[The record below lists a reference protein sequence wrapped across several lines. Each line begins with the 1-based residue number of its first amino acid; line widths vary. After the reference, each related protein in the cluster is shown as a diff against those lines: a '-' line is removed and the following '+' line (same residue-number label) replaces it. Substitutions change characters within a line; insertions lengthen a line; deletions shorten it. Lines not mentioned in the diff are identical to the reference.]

1 VTIFRELRR
10 RRVFRFAGVYIVGA
24 WVTIEVAS
32 VFFPAWGIPD
42 TALRYLFI
50 AAALLFPVALVFS
63 WVFDITSEGIVRTR
77 PPAPGEAEDLS
88 LKKTDYAILVAL
100 AAVAVMVVL
109 GSLGQVVEEI
119 DDTPTVA
126 SEKPANSIAVL
137 PFESLDDSPDAS
149 AYSAGIS
156 EAVLHKLASLGTLKV
171 LARTS
176 SFAFASSE
184 KSPRELADI
193 LGVRY
198 LLQGTL
204 RREGDRVFISTTLI
218 EDSGFEVWSDSF
230 EASANEIFDLQ
241 SAVTRE
247 VARRVS
253 DSPSLPQV
261 ALGATTNAL
270 AYQHYLI
277 GREYANSRP
286 PGWQEEAA
294 NAFRLSIAEDPD
306 FAPAYAGLAMALYI
320 GGGES
325 DAVERYDEALQKATR
340 AYELEPGHAEV
351 LAVMGLLLLDGDSDA
366 LGEARQYLER
376 AIALDPANSDAYNWL
391 ATALFGLGLED
402 EAAAVR
408 ERGLAVDP
416 LNPALVTNVADRI
429 AAQGNFDRAM
439 AIRMRLMQLPEP
451 PGVGLWG
458 IYMQHTEYDD
468 IAEGIYWAKQTALAY
483 RGTQN
488 QLAFFALAVLYAQ
501 LGMDVESDYWST
513 VLAEQ
518 HPDRLGN
525 LIRAAYL
532 AKLRGDTQGLE
543 EATAAIDAMGVARA
557 PRLPAMLK
565 RRIGALF
572 ISSGRVDDG
581 IPLLENGLDIDAPV
595 SARSTSH
602 ETATMTYLLSLAY
615 GARGDA
621 ELAEKTA
628 GRADAIVSL
637 LRSDEALQN
646 SPSEIELLVLQ
657 HIFRND
663 IPSAA
668 IALRN
673 AIDAGWTNYYW
684 YYNDPFL
691 GEYARSPEL
700 APLFDEALRNIEAQ
714 RRIVVERDAQDNF
727 RERMSVLL
735 ESQ

>member
-1 VTIFRELRR
+1 MNIFRELRR

-50 AAALLFPVALVFS
+50 GAALLFPAAMVFS

-77 PPAPGEAEDLS
+77 PAAPGEAEDLS
-88 LKKTDYAILVAL
+88 LKKSDYAILLAL
-100 AAVAVMVVL
+100 AAVAVIVVL
-109 GSLGQVVEEI
+109 GSLDQVVEEI
-119 DDTPTVA
+119 DDTPIVA

-137 PFESLDDSPDAS
+137 PFESLNDGPDAS

-156 EAVLHKLASLGTLKV
+156 EAVLHKLASLGTIKV

-176 SFAFASSE
+176 SFAFANSA

-198 LLQGTL
+198 LLRGTL
-204 RREGDRVFISTTLI
+204 QREGDRVSISATLI
-218 EDSGFEVWSDSF
+218 EDSGFEVWNDSL
-230 EASANEIFDLQ
+230 ESSADEIFDLQ
-241 SAVTRE
+241 NTLARE
-247 VARRVS
+247 VARRIS
-253 DSPSLPQV
+253 GSPSPPQV
-261 ALGATTNAL
+261 AIGATTNAM

-277 GREYANSRP
+277 GREYANGRP
-286 PGWQEEAA
+286 PGWQEDAA

-306 FAPAYAGLAMALYI
+306 FAPAYAGLAMALFI

-325 DAVERYDEALQKATR
+325 DAVERLDEALQKATR
-340 AYELEPGHAEV
+340 AYEMEPEHAEV
-351 LAVMGLLLLDGDSDA
+351 LAVMGLVLLNGDSDA
-366 LGEARQYLER
+366 LNEARQYLER
-376 AIALDPANSDAYNWL
+376 ALELDPANSDAYNWL
-391 ATALFGLGLED
+391 ASALFGLGLED

-408 ERGLAVDP
+408 ERGLAADP

-429 AAQGNFDRAM
+429 AARGDFDRAM

-458 IYMQHTEYDD
+458 IYIQHTEYDD

-501 LGMDVESDYWST
+501 LGIDAESDYWST
-513 VLAEQ
+513 VLSEQ
-518 HPDRLGN
+518 HPDRLGYW
-525 LIRAAYL
+525 IRSAYL

-572 ISSGRVDDG
+572 VSSGRYDDG
-581 IPLLENGLDIDAPV
+581 IPLLENALNIDAPV
-595 SARSTSH
+595 SARSASH
-602 ETATMTYLLSLAY
+602 ETASMTYLLSLAY

-621 ELAEKTA
+621 ELANRA
-628 GRADAIVSL
+628 ARRADAIVAQ
-637 LRSDEALQN
+637 LRSDEVQQN

-668 IALRN
+668 IALRK

-684 YYNDPFL
+684 FYNDPFL
-691 GEYARSPEL
+691 GEFARSPEL
-700 APLFDEALRNIEAQ
+700 APLFEEALRGVEEQ
-714 RRIVVERDAQDNF
+714 RRIVTERDAQDNF
-727 RERMSVLL
+727 KERISVLL
-735 ESQ
+735 QSR